1 MKSACGPMWRS
12 RIIYFSLFALLC
24 VGCGRIE
31 DPKPRLNK
39 HELQKWLNASFSQG
53 KAIRFFSSN
62 GKRMCC
68 EYPNISVQMLP
79 GQRVDINVDGWEP
92 KQYTLSYAVDDDGKI
107 TLPLGDGD
115 PFQGD
120 VYVVR
125 EGSNVLLTKS
135 VRPGVASPVTQG
147 LWPLIFIPSGDWRP
161 GPPKP

>member
-1 MKSACGPMWRS
+1 MWRS

-39 HELQKWLNASFSQG
+39 HELQNWLDASFAHG

-68 EYPNISVQMLP
+68 EYPNISVEMLP
-79 GQRVDINVDGWEP
+79 DQRVDINVDGWEP

-107 TLPLGDGD
+107 TLPLGGGD

-125 EGSNVLLTKS
+125 EGSNILLTKS
-135 VRPGVASPVTQG
+135 ARPGVASPVTQG
-147 LWPLIFIPSGDWRP
+147 MWPLVFIPSGDWRP
-161 GPPKP
+161 APPKP